1 MQEGEGLEAQRAKQ
15 FKDGDPG
22 KATENSTRCGGT
34 GRSGRHFGNTDNG
47 IIIDPY
53 VGGGAPLMGDGKG
66 GPLFAK
72 RPSSFINGGN
82 LGNIPVSHGGFGGEC
97 IRL

>member
-1 MQEGEGLEAQRAKQ
+1 MVGQDGLVDISVTLITALLL
-15 FKDGDPG
+15 
-22 KATENSTRCGGT
+22 
-34 GRSGRHFGNTDNG
+34 
-47 IIIDPY
+47 IIDPY